1 MSLKEYRN
9 EIDRIDGEIL
19 RLFQNRMDVAERIA
33 DYKRE
38 NGLPVLD
45 AGRERDKLNAIA
57 QAVPEDMR
65 GGMRALYAM
74 VFDQS
79 RARQRERS
87 GGKTELRMQ
96 VEKALEDTPKLFP
109 QDAAVACQGVEGA
122 YSQIA
127 CGRIFKNPQIMYF
140 NTFESVFS
148 AIESGLCRYG
158 ILPIENSSAG
168 SVKKVYD
175 LMQRHDFRIVRSAR
189 LKVDHNLLVKP
200 GAKLSDVREVVSHEQ
215 ALSQCADYL
224 EKLGVKI
231 SRCENTAAA
240 ARLAAQSERND
251 IAAIASRRCAAL
263 YGLEI
268 ADADVQD
275 FGNNYTR
282 FICISKDLEIYPGA
296 DRTSVSMILPHEPGS
311 LCKVLMRFYALGINI
326 VKLESRPIP
335 ERDFEFNFYFDLDT
349 SVYSD
354 EFGRMLDD
362 LAAVSEEFRYFGS
375 YSEVI

>member
-19 RLFQNRMDVAERIA
+19 RLFQNRMDVAEKIA

-311 LCKVLMRFYALGINI
+311 LCKVLMRFFALGINI